1 MKNKSKSKIFRLTRE
16 VVFTENIVKDI
27 NELLE
32 VLSPG
37 KGKSINITR
46 LQKLVGHP
54 FLEIHV
60 IEVAGKVSGM
70 ASLHLMEVMDKT
82 VARIEDVVVHPK
94 HQGKGFGEKIMSHVI
109 EQAKKKGID
118 SIELTSNPKRAVANK
133 LYQKLKFEPR
143 KTNVY
148 RLKLK
153 K

>member
-1 MKNKSKSKIFRLTRE
+1 
-16 VVFTENIVKDI
+16 
-27 NELLE
+27 
-32 VLSPG
+32 
-37 KGKSINITR
+37 
-46 LQKLVGHP
+46 
-54 FLEIHV
+54 
-60 IEVAGKVSGM
+60 
-70 ASLHLMEVMDKT
+70 MDKT

>member
-1 MKNKSKSKIFRLTRE
+1 M
-16 VVFTENIVKDI
+16 KDI

-94 HQGKGFGEKIMSHVI
+94 HQGKGFGEKIMSI
-109 EQAKKKGID
+109 
-118 SIELTSNPKRAVANK
+118 
-133 LYQKLKFEPR
+133 F
-143 KTNVY
+143 
-148 RLKLK
+148 
-153 K
+153 